1 MYKYRQYFI
10 GFSLAV
16 GLLAGWYGYTIF
28 KDFSLM
34 RQQNAAVINYLAEP
48 IVKDGVPLKN
58 DKGEVVTR
66 AAVLAAIVEKAVNVP
81 ATPVTTTP
89 SGART
94 P

>member
-1 MYKYRQYFI
+1 MQKYRQYFL

-16 GLLAGWYGYTIF
+16 ALLAGWYGYLFF
-28 KDFSLM
+28 KDFALM
-34 RQQNAAVINYLAEP
+34 RQQSAAVINYLAEP

-81 ATPVTTTP
+81 ATTSTTTP
-89 SGART
+89 PNQRT